1 MDRTNKLIQAY
12 DVQEEQI
19 GLFRI
24 TGNNCP
30 EDYLETVIKEY
41 FEYDDENNGD
51 LHLFRWGLERVYID
65 YEITI

>member
-1 MDRTNKLIQAY
+1 MDRTDKLIQAY
-12 DVQEEQI
+12 CIEEGQL
-19 GLFRI
+19 GLFKI

-41 FEYDDENNGD
+41 FEYDDEDNAN

-65 YEITI
+65 YEVTI